1 VGNRK
6 GVNKAA
12 FDALLIG
19 SLVKKPKE
27 HDRTMPI
34 ALTYPAHYTEEI
46 RISVPEDWHF
56 ELAPSELR
64 SPGFFSI
71 HPSMQRI
78 GQSI

>member
-1 VGNRK
+1 MNTIRSIKCGKTEK

-34 ALTYPAHYTEEI
+34 ALHLSRPLYRGNPDQRA
-46 RISVPEDWHF
+46 RG
-56 ELAPSELR
+56 LA
-64 SPGFFSI
+64 F
-71 HPSMQRI
+71 
-78 GQSI
+78 